1 MYGHPKELASHGAEF
16 PCVSA
21 RARAYYGRSVQ
32 LTDFLDWREQH
43 IHLAASFLVSV
54 GDTLL
59 QVRSGLER
67 ERASG
72 ARIKD
77 GRKVSLYLMCG
88 SHPSCVVQAWVPLR
102 ARVSAWSAQHRGRF
116 VLPVRFV
123 VGEREAQWVTG
134 KVWRGDR
141 AEMSPYS
148 CCVAF

>member
-21 RARAYYGRSVQ
+21 SARAYYGRSVQ

-43 IHLAASFLVSV
+43 IHLATSFLVSV

-77 GRKVSLYLMCG
+77 GRKVSLYLMCVDLIRAVLCKHG
-88 SHPSCVVQAWVPLR
+88 FLSVQGCGHGVHSTGAGLCSPCASLW
-102 ARVSAWSAQHRGRF
+102 GR
-116 VLPVRFV
+116 
-123 VGEREAQWVTG
+123 ERHSG
-134 KVWRGDR
+134 
-141 AEMSPYS
+141 
-148 CCVAF
+148 